1 MRFNPTLRRSPVF
14 RAGPDLDSRPVN
26 DSMGM
31 PVAQRYRLTRV
42 IGTGGMGRV
51 WLGHDE
57 VIDREVA
64 IKELLLPPGLDD
76 AERTAM
82 SQRAMREARAAGRL
96 NHPGIVTVHDVVE
109 HNGAPLI
116 VMEYVR
122 GGSLADAI
130 RAQGSLPVE
139 RVAAIGAAI
148 LDALRVAHHAGI
160 VHRDLKPA
168 NVLLAPD
175 RVVITD
181 FGIAR
186 LMGDVQLTTS
196 GAIVGSP
203 AFMAPEQ
210 ANSQSSTPASDLWS
224 LGATLYAAVE
234 GHPPF
239 EGPDFMGT
247 LAALLTRDPRPPVR
261 AGRLTGLLN
270 ALLRKDPNQ
279 RPTADQVAAYLAGG
293 DAGSPAAGHQW
304 GPPHAAASPPW
315 GVPQPAA
322 GPQSGPQWGAPQA
335 AALPGNEPRAGI
347 RRRTMFL
354 AAGAAV
360 AAVGIPSAVWYLN
373 SQDDDQNGGSANP
386 KAGSGQGGGGASD
399 AADGGAGAQPQVAD
413 QSEWPVQLTD
423 HIQLTGHN
431 NPVTTIAFSPDGK
444 VLASGDGEL
453 TDGPTTRLW
462 DTGSGKLAATL
473 VGPDG
478 VGGAS
483 ADAVAFSPDGTVLAA
498 GGNYL
503 GDSTRLWRVA
513 DRKLIGSLADSGSI
527 MKSLAFSPDGKT
539 IAGETHTGSV
549 TLWDVASRR
558 VKIGLPD
565 GDGFRNVVFSPDGTL
580 LANCGRG
587 NEVRLSDAASG
598 KTVHS
603 ITDATGYDVAFSPDG
618 KTLAVA
624 DADGTYTLRLWDVA
638 SGRGDPEG
646 FVDKDNTDDIVTTS
660 ALFSPD
666 GKTLASWGLGNV
678 IHLWDVE
685 ARKVRA
691 VLLGASGAVRTVVFD
706 PAGTRIA
713 CGGDDKT
720 IRIWRLDG

>member
-1 MRFNPTLRRSPVF
+1 
-14 RAGPDLDSRPVN
+14 
-26 DSMGM
+26 MGM

-57 VIDREVA
+57 LIDREVA

-76 AERTAM
+76 AQRTGM
-82 SQRAMREARAAGRL
+82 SERAMREARAAGRL
-96 NHPGIVTVHDVVE
+96 NHPGIVTVYDVVE

-130 RAQGSLPVE
+130 RTQGSLPVE
-139 RVAAIGAAI
+139 RVAAIGMAI
-148 LDALRVAHHAGI
+148 LDALRVAHQAGI

-186 LMGDVQLTTS
+186 LMGDVQLTVS

-203 AFMAPEQ
+203 AYMAPEQ
-210 ANSQSSTPASDLWS
+210 ANSQPSTPASDLWS
-224 LGATLYAAVE
+224 LGATMYAALE

-247 LAALLTRDPRPPVR
+247 LAALLTRDPRPPAR

-279 RPTADQVAAYLAGG
+279 RPPADQVAAFLGGGNGDLGAQPVPVPAGAPQWG
-293 DAGSPAAGHQW
+293 PATPQWGHQQQQPPTPPGGGQW
-304 GPPHAAASPPW
+304 GPPHAAAGPVTEPPATK
-315 GVPQPAA
+315 G
-322 GPQSGPQWGAPQA
+322 G
-335 AALPGNEPRAGI
+335 L
-347 RRRTMFL
+347 RRRTVFL
-354 AAGAAV
+354 AAGGALAAIGV
-360 AAVGIPSAVWYLN
+360 PSALWYLN
-373 SQDDDQNGGSANP
+373 SADDDDPKARNTAGTKTDAGKGGGSD
-386 KAGSGQGGGGASD
+386 GGGGASD
-399 AADGGAGAQPQVAD
+399 TADPGQPSLAPESD
-413 QSEWPVQLTD
+413 WPVQITD

-431 NPVTTIAFSPDGK
+431 NPVTTIAFSPDDK
-444 VLASGDGEL
+444 LLVSGDGEL
-453 TDGPTTRLW
+453 TEGPTTRVW
-462 DTGSGKLAATL
+462 DAETGKVVATL

-478 VGGAS
+478 TGGAS
-483 ADAVAFSPDGTVLAA
+483 ADAVAFSPDGTLVAA

-503 GDSTRLWRVA
+503 GDSTRLWRIA
-513 DRKLIGSLADSGSI
+513 ERKLIGSLADSGSI
-527 MKSLAFSPDGKT
+527 MKTLAFSPDGKT
-539 IAGETHTGSV
+539 IAGVTHTGSV

-565 GDGFRNVVFSPDGTL
+565 GDGFRNVAFSPDGKL
-580 LANCGRG
+580 LANGGRG
-587 NEVRLSDAASG
+587 NEVRISDAANG
-598 KTVHS
+598 KTIRS
-603 ITDATGYDVAFSPDG
+603 ITEATGSDVAFSPDG

-624 DADGTYTLRLWDVA
+624 DAEGSQQSMRLWDVA
-638 SGRGDPEG
+638 SGR
-646 FVDKDNTDDIVTTS
+646 NTATFEAVDDIVTTS

-666 GKTLASWGLGNV
+666 GKTVASWGLGNV

-685 ARKVRA
+685 SQKMRATILGSSGDLRA
-691 VLLGASGAVRTVVFD
+691 VAFTSDGARL
-706 PAGTRIA
+706 AG
-713 CGGDDKT
+713 GGDDKT
-720 IRIWRLDG
+720 IRIWKLTG

>member
-1 MRFNPTLRRSPVF
+1 
-14 RAGPDLDSRPVN
+14 
-26 DSMGM
+26 MGM
-31 PVAQRYRLTRV
+31 PIAQRYRLTRV

-57 VIDREVA
+57 LIDREVA

-76 AERTAM
+76 AQRNEM

-122 GGSLADAI
+122 GGSLADAV
-130 RAQGSLPVE
+130 RAQGGLPVE
-139 RVAAIGAAI
+139 RVAAIGIAI
-148 LDALRVAHHAGI
+148 LDALRVAHQAGI

-186 LMGDVQLTTS
+186 LMGDVQLTVS

-203 AFMAPEQ
+203 AYMAPEQ
-210 ANSQSSTPASDLWS
+210 ANSEPSTPAADLWS
-224 LGATLYAAVE
+224 LGATMYAAVE

-239 EGPDFMGT
+239 EGADFMST

-270 ALLRKDPNQ
+270 ALLRKDPAQ

-293 DAGSPAAGHQW
+293 NGGLGAQPAAVPVPAPVPQW
-304 GPPHAAASPPW
+304 GPGTPP
-315 GVPQPAA
+315 A
-322 GPQSGPQWGAPQA
+322 GAPQSGPGWGPTPPGGNPQPGGQWGAPPA
-335 AALPGNEPRAGI
+335 AATTGSQAGRSGI
-347 RRRTMFL
+347 RRRSVFL
-354 AAGAAV
+354 AAGGALAAIGV
-360 AAVGIPSAVWYLN
+360 PSALWYIN
-373 SQDDDQNGGSANP
+373 SKDEPGKGSAADP
-386 KAGSGQGGGGASD
+386 DDSEAGAGPGGGGQSD
-399 AADGGAGAQPQVAD
+399 AADPGGPSVAPE
-413 QSEWPVQLTD
+413 SEWPVQLTD
-423 HIQLTGHN
+423 HIQLAGHN
-431 NPVTTIAFSPDGK
+431 NPVTSIAFSPDGS
-444 VLASGDGEL
+444 VLASADGEL
-453 TDGPTTRLW
+453 TEGPMTRLW
-462 DTGSGKLAATL
+462 DTKSGKVAATL

-483 ADAVAFSPDGTVLAA
+483 AEAVAFSPDGTLLAV
-498 GGNYL
+498 GGNFL

-513 DRKLIGSLADSGSI
+513 ERELIGTLADSGSI

-539 IAGETHTGSV
+539 IAGVTHTGSV
-549 TLWDVASRR
+549 TLWDAGSRR

-565 GDGFRNVVFSPDGTL
+565 GDGFRNVTFSPDGTL
-580 LANCGRG
+580 LADGGHG
-587 NEVRLSDAASG
+587 NDVRLSDAANG
-598 KTVHS
+598 KTIRT
-603 ITDATGYDVAFSPDG
+603 ITDATGSDVAFSPDG
-618 KTLAVA
+618 KTLATA
-624 DADGTYTLRLWDVA
+624 DADGSYNLRLWDVA
-638 SGRGDPEG
+638 SGRSTETFDG
-646 FVDKDNTDDIVTTS
+646 VDDLVVTS

-678 IHLWDVE
+678 IHLWDVKS
-685 ARKVRA
+685 RKIRA
-691 VLLGASGAVRTVVFD
+691 MVLGASGAVRAIAFTSD
-706 PAGTRIA
+706 GTRLA
-713 CGGDDKT
+713 SGGDDKT
-720 IRIWRLDG
+720 IRIWKLG